1 MTYERPC
8 PRSLL
13 PDTPQRAAKTTMLG
27 LLAYRE
33 GRALFLLCE
42 RVCAALRAGRGRGAC
57 ARRRRRRRGRR
68 CSRGKGD
75 PHMPLACR
83 AARVRMRACRGG
95 EAAEG
100 AGTVRMAPRWRTV
113 GGRWGALQASLTT
126 ARVSAR
132 ARSLGPAA
140 LKHAVGR
147 GRSHRKNVPG

>member
-1 MTYERPC
+1 
-8 PRSLL
+8 
-13 PDTPQRAAKTTMLG
+13 
-27 LLAYRE
+27 
-33 GRALFLLCE
+33 
-42 RVCAALRAGRGRGAC
+42 
-57 ARRRRRRRGRR
+57 
-68 CSRGKGD
+68 
-75 PHMPLACR
+75 MPLACR

-132 ARSLGPAA
+132 ACSLGPAA